1 MASIT
6 LALLLTGLAV
16 LAVIFGGNIYSFAVM
31 EPFSAKVRGFSL
43 TYYRA
48 PRHIYPPYN
57 LLDPYDSF
65 QKNAH
70 GELIIKP
77 TGTNRFS
84 HSEESVYRGYFLRTR
99 KGNPVT
105 VYQQTPG
112 RQLRLRS
119 NCHGL
124 TFLDGDFWML
134 GSQVDRILDDN
145 NWVVVSETQVQS
157 GDVVVYREPNG
168 RITHTARVIAHDADG
183 QILVAS
189 KDGFQEEIKS
199 IRATDVVPY

>member
-16 LAVIFGGNIYSFAVM
+16 LAVIFRGNIYPFAVT

-48 PRHIYPPYN
+48 PEHVYPPHN

-77 TGTNRFS
+77 TGINKFS
-84 HSEESVYRGYFLRTR
+84 DSPESVYQGYFLKTR

-105 VYQQTPG
+105 VYQQTPS
-112 RQLRLRS
+112 RQSRQKS

-124 TFLDGDFWML
+124 TFLSGDYWML
-134 GSQVDRILDDN
+134 GSQVERILDDN
-145 NWVVVSETQVQS
+145 NWVVVSETQVQP

-168 RITHTARVIAHDADG
+168 RITHTARVIARDADG
-183 QILVAS
+183 HVLVDS
-189 KDGFQEEIKS
+189 KNGFQEEIKS